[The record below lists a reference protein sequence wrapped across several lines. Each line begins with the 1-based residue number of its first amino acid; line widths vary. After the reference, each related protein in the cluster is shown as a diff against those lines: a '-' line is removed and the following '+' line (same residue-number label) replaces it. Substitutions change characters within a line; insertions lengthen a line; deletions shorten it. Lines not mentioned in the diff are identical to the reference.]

1 MFDFLNKLS
10 HNHNQ
15 ESTEQEQVAIDEIS
29 SSEDEQLDGRALAFE
44 EKSSKDRH

>member
-15 ESTEQEQVAIDEIS
+15 DSPEQEQVAFDEIS
-29 SSEDEQLDGRALAFE
+29 SSDDDQLDGRALAFE
-44 EKSSKDRH
+44 ERSNKDFH

>member
-44 EKSSKDRH
+44 ERSSKDKH